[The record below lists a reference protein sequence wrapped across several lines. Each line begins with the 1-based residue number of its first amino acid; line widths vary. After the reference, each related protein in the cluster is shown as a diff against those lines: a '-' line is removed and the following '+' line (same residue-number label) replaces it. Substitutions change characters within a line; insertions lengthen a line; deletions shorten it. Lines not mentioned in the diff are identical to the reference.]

1 MTLSKNILITGC
13 SSGIGRCLA
22 EGLQARGYR
31 VFATAR
37 KAADVATLQGQGLE
51 SLQLD
56 VSDSASIQ
64 QAVQEILI
72 RTSGKIYALINNA
85 GYGQSGAVEDLRRD
99 VLREQFET
107 NVFGVLELTNA
118 LLPVMRAQGEGRIVN
133 ISSLLGLVALPF
145 RGAYNAS
152 KFALEGLT
160 DTLRLELIG
169 SGIFVSLVEPGPIRS
184 RFRPNSFAAYQKNI
198 DSEGSVHRAKY
209 LAMERRLTQ
218 SGTVMPFTLGPEA
231 VLAKIL
237 HALESA
243 RPKPRYFVTAPTY
256 LAAALKRLLPYR
268 ALDWLVHRLG
278 GSGRT

>member
-1 MTLSKNILITGC
+1 MKKIQAVVVTGC

-37 KAADVATLQGQGLE
+37 KPEDVAALHEQGLE

-64 QAVQEILI
+64 AAVQEILK
-72 RTSGKIYALINNA
+72 RADGKIYALINNA
-85 GYGQSGAVEDLRRD
+85 GYGQPGAVEDLRRE
-99 VLREQFET
+99 VLRAQFET
-107 NVFGVLELTNA
+107 NLFGVLELTNA
-118 LLPVMRAQGEGRIVN
+118 LLPSMRRHGAGRIIN
-133 ISSLLGLVALPF
+133 ISSLLGLVVLPF

-169 SGIFVSLVEPGPIRS
+169 SGVFVALIEPGPIRS
-184 RFRPNSFAAYQKNI
+184 RFRPNSLAVYQKNI
-198 DSEGSVHRAKY
+198 DPERSVHRAKY
-209 LAMERRLTQ
+209 RAMERRLTQ
-218 SGTVMPFTLGPEA
+218 AGAAMPFTLGPEA
-231 VLAKIL
+231 VFAKVV
-237 HALESA
+237 HALESTH
-243 RPKPRYFVTAPTY
+243 PKPRYFVTVPTY

-268 ALDWLVHRLG
+268 ALDWILHRLG
-278 GSGRT
+278 GSGEA

>member
-31 VFATAR
+31 VFATSR
-37 KAADVATLQGQGLE
+37 KVEDVALLRAQGLE
-51 SLQLD
+51 SVQLD

-85 GYGQSGAVEDLRRD
+85 GYGQPGAVEDLRRD

-118 LLPVMRAQGEGRIVN
+118 LLPVMRAQQEGRIIN

-160 DTLRLELIG
+160 DTLRLELRS
-169 SGIFVSLVEPGPIRS
+169 SGIFVSLIEPGPIRS
-184 RFRPNSFAAYQKNI
+184 RFRPNSFIAYQKNI
-198 DSEGSVHRAKY
+198 RPERSAHRAKY
-209 LAMERRLTQ
+209 RILEQRLTK
-218 SGTVMPFTLGPEA
+218 SGTAMAFTLTPEA
-231 VLAKIL
+231 VLKKVI
-237 HALESA
+237 HALESS
-243 RPKPRYFVTAPTY
+243 RPKPRYYVTLPTHM
-256 LAAALKRLLPYR
+256 AALLKRVLPHR
-268 ALDWLVHRLG
+268 VLDWVLHRLG
-278 GSGRT
+278 GDGGR

>member
-1 MTLSKNILITGC
+1 MKKTKAVIITGC

-22 EGLQARGYR
+22 AGLQARGYR

-37 KAADVATLQGQGLE
+37 KAEDVTALQGQGLE

-64 QAVQEILI
+64 GAVQEILK
-72 RTSGKIYALINNA
+72 RTDGQIYALINNA
-85 GYGQSGAVEDLRRD
+85 GYGQPGAVEDLRRE

-107 NVFGVLELTNA
+107 NLFGVLELTNT
-118 LLPVMRAQGEGRIVN
+118 LLPSMRSHGAGRIINV
-133 ISSLLGLVALPF
+133 SSLLGLVALPF

-160 DTLRLELIG
+160 DTLRLELRG
-169 SGIFVSLVEPGPIRS
+169 SGIFVSLIEPGPTRS
-184 RFRPNSFAAYQKNI
+184 KFRPNSFLAYQKNI
-198 DSEGSVHRAKY
+198 NSEHSVHRDKY
-209 LAMERRLTQ
+209 RAMERRLTQ
-218 SGTVMPFTLGPEA
+218 SGAAMPFTLGPEA
-231 VLAKIL
+231 VLAKAI

-243 RPKPRYFVTAPTY
+243 HPKPRYFVTVPTY
-256 LAAALKRLLPYR
+256 LAAALKRLLPFR

-278 GSGRT
+278 GGGGA